1 MICRPDCLK
10 STAESGLPPM
20 IFDVLTIF
28 PDFFVSPL
36 QEGIIQRALQDGKI
50 EVGVH
55 NIRDYALDRHRMTDD
70 RPFGGGEGMVM
81 KPEPLAECLKTVTA
95 GDVPTRVI
103 LLSPKGTL
111 FTQATAHRLT
121 AYSRLVFVC
130 GRYEGVDERFRVK
143 YVDEE
148 VSIGDYVL
156 TGGELAA
163 LVLIDAVSRLLP
175 GVLGCEDSAAND
187 SFSCGLL
194 KHTQYTRPRIFEGSA
209 VPDVLLSGD
218 HAAITR
224 HRFVESV
231 MITLERRPELLAEVQ
246 FTANERKILKKEALL
261 SRIDTIVKE
270 HRSELHSAG

>member
-1 MICRPDCLK
+1 MI
-10 STAESGLPPM
+10 T
-20 IFDVLTIF
+20 FDILTIF

-36 QEGIIQRALQDGKI
+36 QEGIIRRALNEGRID
-50 EVGVH
+50 VGVH
-55 NIRDYALDRHRMTDD
+55 NIRDFALDRHSMTDD

-81 KPEPLAECLKTVTA
+81 KPEPLAECLKAVLV
-95 GDVPTRVI
+95 GDATTTRVV
-103 LLSPKGTL
+103 LLSPKGPL
-111 FTQATAHRLT
+111 FTQAAAQRLA

-130 GRYEGVDERFRVK
+130 GRYEGVDERFRDK

-163 LVLIDAVSRLLP
+163 LVVMDAVSRLLP
-175 GVLGCEDSAAND
+175 GVLGCEDSATND

-194 KHTQYTRPRIFEGSA
+194 KHTQYTRPRVFEGMA

-218 HAAITR
+218 HAAIAR

-231 MITLERRPELLAEVQ
+231 TITLERRPELLVEVQ
-246 FTANERKILKKEALL
+246 FSAAEQKILKKEKLL

-270 HRSELHSAG
+270 HRPVPHSEG

>member
-1 MICRPDCLK
+1 
-10 STAESGLPPM
+10 M

-36 QEGIIQRALQDGKI
+36 QEGIIRRALQDGKI

-81 KPEPLAECLKTVTA
+81 KPEPLADCLKAVLV
-95 GDVPTRVI
+95 GDMPTRVI
-103 LLSPKGTL
+103 LLSPKGQL
-111 FTQATAHRLT
+111 FTQATAHRLA

-130 GRYEGVDERFRVK
+130 GRYEGVDERFREK

-163 LVLIDAVSRLLP
+163 LVVMDAVSRLLP

-187 SFSCGLL
+187 SFSCGML
-194 KHTQYTRPRIFEGSA
+194 KHTQYTRPRVFEGTA

-224 HRFVESV
+224 HRFIESV
-231 MITLERRPELLAEVQ
+231 KITLERRPELLADVQ
-246 FTANERKILKKEALL
+246 FTAAERKILKKEALL
-261 SRIDTIVKE
+261 SRIDTLVKE
-270 HRSELHSAG
+270 HRTEHHSAG